1 MNPAVVALLV
11 CLGLAGSIAF
21 LVSAAIGS
29 TGEPARQSA
38 IAQRLRR
45 WTAGRARSRGERV
58 AQRIRIALVCA
69 AGVAIWVI
77 TGIPIAAFIVV
88 AAAFGVPWLW
98 RVGRDGVVAIERL
111 EAVEAW
117 TRYLSGRVAI
127 GFGLMQAISLTG
139 RTAPPLIE
147 REVTDL
153 VTRLQAGVD
162 PRVALL
168 AFADALDDP
177 MGDQVVAAL
186 LGHLEDRGAKLT
198 LVLDGIADV
207 AATEIVKRR
216 DVHASRAEPRLV
228 TRFLT
233 GLTVVMVVLGFALPA
248 YTRPYHTLLGQVL
261 LGSFAIALGFI
272 MRWVRSLSRPSKGH
286 RLLASESI
294 AGEFR

>member
-98 RVGRDGVVAIERL
+98 RVGRDGVKAIERL

-117 TRYLSGRVAI
+117 TGYLSGRVAI

-168 AFADALDDP
+168 AFADALDDRWAIRWSP
-177 MGDQVVAAL
+177 
-186 LGHLEDRGAKLT
+186 HF
-198 LVLDGIADV
+198 
-207 AATEIVKRR
+207 
-216 DVHASRAEPRLV
+216 SV
-228 TRFLT
+228 TSKT
-233 GLTVVMVVLGFALPA
+233 GG
-248 YTRPYHTLLGQVL
+248 
-261 LGSFAIALGFI
+261 
-272 MRWVRSLSRPSKGH
+272 RS
-286 RLLASESI
+286 
-294 AGEFR
+294 